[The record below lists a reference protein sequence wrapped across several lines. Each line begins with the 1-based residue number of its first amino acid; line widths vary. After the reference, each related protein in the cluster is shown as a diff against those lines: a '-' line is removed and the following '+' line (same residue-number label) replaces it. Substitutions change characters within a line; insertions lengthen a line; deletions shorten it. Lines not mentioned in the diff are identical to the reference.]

1 MHGANLGTLLRTC
14 DAVGACMAVPRLPWV
29 PEALARGNTLRR
41 RSCVHWVGADPV
53 NWLERQRAAGTA
65 ILGVELAE
73 GAIRLADL
81 PAARRRTIA
90 VLGHEQGGIPPEAF
104 DLLDAAVEIPMIG
117 TGHSLNVAVA
127 GSSCCIGWPASSSF
141 LVRRGGGDT
150 IGVMTTELNVWA
162 LLAEG
167 DDALTEAAFR
177 TGDFERAR
185 GLIESARAEAA
196 SGADVAAQ
204 ARSLDL
210 LGLLLHYENITT
222 LMGGSAVSADAVDA
236 EERMF
241 RQALACWQQLG
252 EPVGAAQSLFGLGLV
267 FQVLHSDWMT
277 AMPYYWQALG
287 VVSDQ
292 DAKADLYLRSEVHRH
307 VGFYFLVEGMQPSEA
322 ERHLQISL
330 ELREELGDS
339 RRIPSG
345 ILALGQAAL
354 ESGGRDRA
362 VELLRR
368 AVAEARAAQLLPDRI
383 REAERALA
391 EAEGEGEGEGE
402 PSSDTDVPADDAPA
416 ATDDPSTA
424 TDNAPTAAD
433 DQTQTDNASANADG
447 TETQAGD
454 SS

>member
-1 MHGANLGTLLRTC
+1 
-14 DAVGACMAVPRLPWV
+14 
-29 PEALARGNTLRR
+29 
-41 RSCVHWVGADPV
+41 
-53 NWLERQRAAGTA
+53 
-65 ILGVELAE
+65 
-73 GAIRLADL
+73 
-81 PAARRRTIA
+81 
-90 VLGHEQGGIPPEAF
+90 
-104 DLLDAAVEIPMIG
+104 
-117 TGHSLNVAVA
+117 
-127 GSSCCIGWPASSSF
+127 
-141 LVRRGGGDT
+141 
-150 IGVMTTELNVWA
+150 MTTELNVWA

-185 GLIESARAEAA
+185 ELIESARTEAA
-196 SGADVAAQ
+196 SVADVAAQ

-222 LMGGSAVSADAVDA
+222 LMSGSAVSADAVDT

-287 VVSDQ
+287 VVSDP

-391 EAEGEGEGEGE
+391 EAEGE
-402 PSSDTDVPADDAPA
+402 PSSDTDVPVDDAPT
-416 ATDDPSTA
+416 ATDDAPPA
-424 TDNAPTAAD
+424 TDDQTQAATD
-433 DQTQTDNASANADG
+433 DQTQTDNASADAEG
-447 TETQAGD
+447 AETQPD
-454 SS
+454 D